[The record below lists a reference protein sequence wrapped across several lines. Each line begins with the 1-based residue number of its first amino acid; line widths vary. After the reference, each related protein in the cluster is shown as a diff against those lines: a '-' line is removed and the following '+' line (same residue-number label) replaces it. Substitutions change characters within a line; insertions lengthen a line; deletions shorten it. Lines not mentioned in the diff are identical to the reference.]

1 MDVDQET
8 TRSDEA
14 FVDQLARDLYT
25 GSRKLAGLS
34 TLELMEGCG
43 IDPGSGYHIV
53 AQCGWV
59 FIDDAALS
67 EAHRYLDGLVS
78 EKRLQKIRDG
88 YDLNRRETRL
98 AHERY
103 GEHQIG
109 DGLFTLTHYYRVRD
123 SRGRPIYFSSDHGD
137 GGVLEGCGGPWKR
150 MPTMTRGLDGERYC
164 TWTVLADDLEPRRR

>member
-67 EAHRYLDGLVS
+67 EAHQVS
-78 EKRLQKIRDG
+78 RWPRVG
-88 YDLNRRETRL
+88 ET
-98 AHERY
+98 AAEDQ
-103 GEHQIG
+103 GWI
-109 DGLFTLTHYYRVRD
+109 
-123 SRGRPIYFSSDHGD
+123 
-137 GGVLEGCGGPWKR
+137 
-150 MPTMTRGLDGERYC
+150 
-164 TWTVLADDLEPRRR
+164 